1 MSKHSNLLWITG
13 LFLGWA
19 FDLLFWKQPLGIN
32 FGLYSILCVSGACL
46 VLLVNRQSP
55 SRGSLLVFPLI
66 LIFSAIT
73 AIRTEPMTVFLAACL
88 TLLLMLV
95 LANTYLGGLWL
106 RYGFGDYIAA
116 GLNLIGS
123 AIARP
128 VRFSAEVRKKEQ
140 EAGVGRKRAS
150 IWPYLRGVLIAI
162 PIVAIFSALL
172 ASADAAF
179 STQLD
184 ALLKLLA
191 IENLPQYIFRMVYIL
206 VGAYVLVGVILHA
219 STQSKDEKLAGGQ
232 KPLVSSFLG
241 FTEAAIVLGS
251 VAILF
256 AAFVIIQFRYFFGG
270 QANITVA
277 GFTYSEY
284 ARRGFGELVAVAFF
298 SLLMILGLEA
308 ITRREG
314 TPQRWAFSGLSAAIV
329 VLVLVMLVSAY
340 QRLVL
345 YETAYGFSRL
355 RTYTH
360 VALVWIGLLLVAVVV
375 LEIFQHQRFHVPA
388 MLITV
393 MGFAL
398 SLALLNVDG
407 LIVRQNVGRAIA
419 GSPFADDVMRGR
431 VHGAL
436 DVQYLASLS
445 SDSVPALAELYE
457 SASTPAATKD
467 IVGAL
472 LFCHWESNGQGAP
485 PGWQSFTLS
494 RGQADAAIR
503 RLAPQLSA
511 YRLIEADW
519 PTTIQTPAGAIY
531 QCQGAGV
538 D

>member
-13 LFLGWA
+13 IFLGWA

-32 FGLYSILCVSGACL
+32 FALYSILCVLGGAL
-46 VLLVNRQSP
+46 VLLRNKQYP
-55 SRGSLLVFPLI
+55 ARGSLLVLPLI

-73 AIRTEPMTVFLAACL
+73 SIRTEPMTVFLAVPF
-88 TLLLMLV
+88 TLLLMMV

-106 RYGFGDYIAA
+106 RYGFGDYIGA
-116 GLNLIGS
+116 GLKLIAS
-123 AIARP
+123 MIARP
-128 VRFSAEVRKKEQ
+128 ARFSGEVRKEQQ
-140 EAGVGRKRAS
+140 EAGIARKRIS
-150 IWPYLRGVLIAI
+150 VWPYLRGILIAI
-162 PIVAIFSALL
+162 PIVAVFSALL

-179 STQLD
+179 SSQLQD
-184 ALLKLLA
+184 ILNFLS

-206 VGAYVLVGVILHA
+206 IGAYVLVGVILHA
-219 STQSKDEKLAGGQ
+219 STQSQDAKLAGSEKQ
-232 KPLVSSFLG
+232 AFSPFLG

-256 AAFVIIQFRYFFGG
+256 AAFVAIQFRYFFGG

-308 ITRREG
+308 VTRRER
-314 TPQRWAFSGLSAAIV
+314 TPHRRAFSALSATIV

-375 LEIFQHQRFHVPA
+375 LEILQRQRGFVAA
-388 MLITV
+388 MLV
-393 MGFAL
+393 ASLGFAL
-398 SLALLNVDG
+398 SLAVLNVDS
-407 LIVRQNVGRAIA
+407 LIVKENVERAIQ
-419 GSPFADDVMRGR
+419 GQE
-431 VHGAL
+431 L

-445 SDSVPALAELYE
+445 SDSIPTLAALYE
-457 SASTPAATKD
+457 SPSTPVATKD
-467 IVGAL
+467 SIGAV
-472 LFCHWESNGQGAP
+472 LFCHWETDGQRLSTDWRG
-485 PGWQSFTLS
+485 FTVS
-494 RGQADAAIR
+494 RAQADTAIA
-503 RLAPQLSA
+503 RLAPQLKA

-519 PTTIQTPAGAIY
+519 PTRIGTPGGATY
-531 QCQGAGV
+531 QCRGSGL